1 MTNDLKG
8 GRQLPP
14 FLFCVFFNRHIKHCP
29 LILISQNQIQHMKKL
44 SLFLFA
50 AAISFSSQA
59 QLGGLLK
66 KVTGNDNKSNNSN
79 LSTDEI
85 ANGLKEAL
93 NKGVSEGTA
102 KLSAADGFF
111 KDAAIKILMPPDA
124 QKVEKTLR
132 NMGLGQQV
140 DDAILTMNR
149 AAEDAAKSASP
160 IFVNAI
166 KQMSIEDA
174 WSILKGGD
182 SAATK
187 YLRTKTTG
195 ELTTA
200 FKPVIEKSLEK
211 TGATKYWNTVFSN
224 YNKFSLTKVNPD
236 LSSYV
241 TEKALSGIFYQIALE
256 EMQIRKDPVARTTD
270 LLKKVFGN

>member
-1 MTNDLKG
+1 M
-8 GRQLPP
+8 
-14 FLFCVFFNRHIKHCP
+14 
-29 LILISQNQIQHMKKL
+29 ISQNQIQHMKKL

-50 AAISFSSQA
+50 AAISLSSHA

-66 KVTGNDNKSNNSN
+66 KVTGNDNKSKNSN

-132 NMGLGQQV
+132 NVGLGQQV

-182 SAATK
+182 SAATR

-195 ELTTA
+195 ELATA

>member
-1 MTNDLKG
+1 M
-8 GRQLPP
+8 
-14 FLFCVFFNRHIKHCP
+14 
-29 LILISQNQIQHMKKL
+29 L
-44 SLFLFA
+44 SATIVL
-50 AAISFSSQA
+50 SSNA
-59 QLGGLLK
+59 QLGGLIK
-66 KVTGNDNKSNNSN
+66 KVTGNDSQGNSN

-102 KLSAADGFF
+102 KLSNVDGFF
-111 KDAAIKILMPPDA
+111 KDAAIKILLPADA

-132 NMGLGQQV
+132 NVGMGKQV

-182 SAATK
+182 SAATR

-195 ELTTA
+195 NLTTA

-211 TGATKYWNTVFSN
+211 TGATKYWNTVFTN
-224 YNKFSLTKVNPD
+224 YNKFSLTKINPD

-256 EMQIRKDPVARTTD
+256 EMKIRKDPVARTTD
-270 LLKKVFGN
+270 LLKKVFGS

>member
-1 MTNDLKG
+1 
-8 GRQLPP
+8 
-14 FLFCVFFNRHIKHCP
+14 
-29 LILISQNQIQHMKKL
+29 MKKL
-44 SLFLFA
+44 WLLLFS
-50 AAISFSSQA
+50 AAITFSSQA

-66 KVTGNDNKSNNSN
+66 KVTGNENKGNNSN

-93 NKGVSEGTA
+93 NKGVSEGTT

-111 KDAAIKILMPPDA
+111 KDAAIKILMPADA

-132 NMGLGQQV
+132 NVGLGQQV

-160 IFVNAI
+160 IFVSAI

-182 SAATK
+182 SAATR

-256 EMQIRKDPVARTTD
+256 EMKIRKDPVARTTD